1 MANQPNY
8 RSETLMLR
16 RVAND
21 ARCRWEFR
29 KHALKELAKDGRTAA
44 DVQYAIMTNSQVTLH
59 ELKRDLLWRAEG
71 KDLDGKRI
79 QVVVAVFDAV
89 PKIKVI
95 TAF

>member
-1 MANQPNY
+1 
-8 RSETLMLR
+8 
-16 RVAND
+16 
-21 ARCRWEFR
+21 
-29 KHALKELAKDGRTAA
+29 
-44 DVQYAIMTNSQVTLH
+44 LH